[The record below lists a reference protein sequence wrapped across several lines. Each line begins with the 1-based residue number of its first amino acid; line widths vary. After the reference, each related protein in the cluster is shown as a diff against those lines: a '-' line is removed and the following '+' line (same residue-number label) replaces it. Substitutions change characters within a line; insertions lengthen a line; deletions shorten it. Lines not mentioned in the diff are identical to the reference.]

1 MSSGNAVGGIN
12 SFQTF
17 FWVYM
22 EQVAT
27 ASRGTFRMWDLHWR
41 MLVDLM
47 MYLIQVSGYET
58 NPRILGEGE
67 HYCSGP

>member
-1 MSSGNAVGGIN
+1 
-12 SFQTF
+12 
-17 FWVYM
+17 M